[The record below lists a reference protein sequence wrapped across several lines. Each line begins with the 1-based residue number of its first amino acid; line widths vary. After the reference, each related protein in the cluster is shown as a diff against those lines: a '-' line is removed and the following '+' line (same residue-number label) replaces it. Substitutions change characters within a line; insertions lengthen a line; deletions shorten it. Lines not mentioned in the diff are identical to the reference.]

1 MAAATA
7 ANMKRMDDL
16 IADLDRS
23 LSEFAH
29 DDPNHPVNDVADGF
43 DLLDSYNDDSTS
55 AGSTVVG
62 DELLRFEREPPAI
75 HAPTPM
81 HSVTQAMPRP
91 PSNPIYRTA
100 SPPQFVGVP
109 MPSYAVEEPPRIRL
123 PVLRTALN
131 SQSTNMRMESA
142 RAVTAA
148 GYAAQLQ
155 QFQREY
161 PGRKNSLASAA
172 TLSTNSDHNSG
183 LSFYGVASPGAGAGN
198 GVPFAAQPQPPLAGG
213 GRGIAMGFSASVAGS
228 FASDGEAINADGEIR
243 ALRLE
248 LERAKLELIDQMQ
261 MNKIL
266 LQNTSAAQ
274 VMVPDSV
281 FRSASIPASSV
292 GTPSQPPKASEDV
305 ESIKSDTRSEG
316 KSDIKSEKSAK
327 STATGWFGARSKS
340 VEKDARTKRREE
352 KRAIETKK
360 KEVIN
365 LPMMMEGE
373 SSALREDS
381 VLVLDDDADVPT
393 IKVAT
398 MEVTTDVEPGVT
410 PAVSQ
415 IGTSPP
421 SSSPPLQ
428 FPTVIITPQIALT
441 TADALGLRHP
451 LHSYL
456 CRKRGRILAK
466 HLEILKRNSLLLNVV
481 QRAVSQQK
489 AATPE
494 SSQMLDTGQ
503 QMVEPRYDQQS
514 IKQENRRQMRK
525 ESFAAL
531 TGSSKSLAE
540 FLAVNVAVIWYN
552 DRADTH
558 QPGQ

>member
-365 LPMMMEGE
+365 LPMMILEENFWEGE

-421 SSSPPLQ
+421 NSFDNRGCSWPP
-428 FPTVIITPQIALT
+428 PSTAL
-441 TADALGLRHP
+441 LFMPKER
-451 LHSYL
+451 
-456 CRKRGRILAK
+456 LAK

>member
-81 HSVTQAMPRP
+81 HS
-91 PSNPIYRTA
+91 
-100 SPPQFVGVP
+100 
-109 MPSYAVEEPPRIRL
+109 

-428 FPTVIITPQIALT
+428 FPT
-441 TADALGLRHP
+441 
-451 LHSYL
+451 
-456 CRKRGRILAK
+456 
-466 HLEILKRNSLLLNVV
+466 
-481 QRAVSQQK
+481 RAVSQQK